1 MRDELIGSD
10 TQAKPEAE
18 PPVEKDEQQLALVQ
32 RMLLGE
38 AADGAD
44 IGIAIATRDRCV
56 AINQYGA
63 EALGYSREEL
73 LTKKPRDLTAM
84 TDSEVAAVVQELQS
98 HGAATGVTALIHSSG
113 ASVQVHFEAFVLG
126 QPAVVLGIWR
136 PAETVRVAGTDGRIR
151 ASREFPTIAKV
162 LSDLSDSS
170 TSR

>member
-1 MRDELIGSD
+1 VRDELIGSD
-10 TQAKPEAE
+10 TQTKPEAE

-73 LTKKPRDLTAM
+73 LAKKPRDLTAM

-98 HGAATGVTALIHSSG
+98 HGAATGVTALVNSSG

-136 PAETVRVAGTDGRIR
+136 PAETARVAEAEGRIR

-170 TSR
+170 TSS

>member
-1 MRDELIGSD
+1 MRDELIRSD
-10 TQAKPEAE
+10 TQTKSEAE
-18 PPVEKDEQQLALVQ
+18 PSVEKDEQELALVQ

-73 LTKKPRDLTAM
+73 LTKKPQDLTAM
-84 TDSEVAAVVQELQS
+84 TDSEVATIVQELQS
-98 HGAATGVTALIHSSG
+98 HGAATGVTALVKSSG

-136 PAETVRVAGTDGRIR
+136 PAETARVAEAEGRIR

-170 TSR
+170 TSS

>member
-1 MRDELIGSD
+1 V
-10 TQAKPEAE
+10 P
-18 PPVEKDEQQLALVQ
+18 KDEQQLALVQ

-63 EALGYSREEL
+63 EALGYTREEL
-73 LTKKPRDLTAM
+73 LAKNPREVTAM
-84 TDSEVAAVVQELQS
+84 TDSEIAVFLQELQS

-113 ASVQVHFEAFVLG
+113 DSVQVHFEAFVLG
-126 QPAVVLGIWR
+126 EPAVVLGIWR
-136 PAETVRVAGTDGRIR
+136 PAETTRIASADGRIR

-162 LSDLSDSS
+162 LADLSDSS
-170 TSR
+170 TSG